1 MDDEKI
7 LLSKKEAAHLLSV
20 SPRTIDYLINRGE
33 LRPRRIG
40 RRVLLPRRQLE
51 IFARRDHKTRSDA
64 SGVDDGGRQ
73 T

>member
-7 LLSKKEAAHLLSV
+7 LVGKKEAAHLLSI
-20 SPRTIDYLINRGE
+20 SLRNLDYIISRGE
-33 LRPRRIG
+33 LKPRRIG
-40 RRVLLPRRQLE
+40 RRVLLSRRELE